1 MLGELAGGVIAQ
13 EAGDRGARTGQDAD
27 EVADDPGPQDGRA
40 QDLALFAAEAHLVG
54 ELGRLRARLD
64 LFLRQN
70 KDLGHGEQT
79 DQGAGGVDALGE
91 VAARHEA
98 LHAGNR
104 VQTDGGDHQA
114 QRAGHQALDDG
125 FGIMDL
131 DETPAM
137 MVRPKMESQK
147 YSADMN
153 FSVSFAS
160 SGEKKYSEIQL
171 SRPPQK
177 DA

>member
-1 MLGELAGGVIAQ
+1 MKRFTPVIGSRPMVEIIRPSAP
-13 EAGDRGARTGQDAD
+13 DIRPLT
-27 EVADDPGPQDGRA
+27 
-40 QDLALFAAEAHLVG
+40 
-54 ELGRLRARLD
+54 
-64 LFLRQN
+64 
-70 KDLGHGEQT
+70 
-79 DQGAGGVDALGE
+79 
-91 VAARHEA
+91 
-98 LHAGNR
+98 
-104 VQTDGGDHQA
+104 
-114 QRAGHQALDDG
+114 
-125 FGIMDL
+125 MDL